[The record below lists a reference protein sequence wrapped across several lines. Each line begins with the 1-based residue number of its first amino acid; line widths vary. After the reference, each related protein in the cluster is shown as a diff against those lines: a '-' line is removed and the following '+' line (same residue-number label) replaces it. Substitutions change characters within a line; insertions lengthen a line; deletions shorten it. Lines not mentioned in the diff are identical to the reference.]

1 MAKSNSEPNAA
12 TRYFREV
19 RSEMSKVVWP
29 SREQATNL
37 TVIVLVVMVAM
48 GVFLG
53 LLDLIFGEFVQLLLR
68 AVG

>member
-1 MAKSNSEPNAA
+1 MAKTKEEQNAVV
-12 TRYFREV
+12 RYLREV

-29 SREQATNL
+29 TREQATNL
-37 TVIVLVVMVAM
+37 TVIVLIVMIAM

-53 LLDLIFGEFVQLLLR
+53 VMDFAFGELVQFLLA